1 MTRLRRLHFVGA
13 FLGAIAVLTIVRT
26 FSGAVVVVAQTAAEA
41 PVFERD
47 MSWPKP
53 LPNNWV
59 LGSVS
64 SVTVDS
70 RDHVWIIHRPQ
81 TVRAEDLE
89 GGRGQVAPPVLEFDP
104 EGNVVQAWGG
114 PGAGYSWMEAGPA
127 YPAGGG
133 AAEHGIFVDHKDNV
147 WVTGNGHV
155 ALKFTRAGKFL
166 LQIGELWKTGGSN
179 HRRWLGSP
187 TDLAVDPNTNEV
199 FISDG
204 YLNRRVI
211 VFDAETG
218 AYQRHWGAYG
228 NAPEDGPAMMF
239 EPDRPLPR
247 QFLAAHCVRISNDRL
262 VYVCDRQ
269 RNRVQV
275 FRTDGTFVTEV
286 VIAKATPAG
295 RAVGGE
301 GNGSVWRVGFSSDPE
316 QRYLYVADSQTP
328 KMWILTRS
336 DLQVVGSFD
345 TRGLHHLGGA
355 DSTGHLYTTGSRRPE
370 RLLLKGVAAATTSR
384 P

>member
-1 MTRLRRLHFVGA
+1 MTRLRRLHVVGT
-13 FLGAIAVLTIVRT
+13 FLGAIAVFTIVWT
-26 FSGAVVVVAQTAAEA
+26 FSGAVAVVAQTAAGA

-59 LGSVS
+59 LGGVS

-81 TVRAEDLE
+81 TVPAEDLV
-89 GGRGQVAPPVLEFDP
+89 GGRGQVAPPVIEFDP

-114 PGAGYSWMEAGPA
+114 PGAGYSWMETGPA

-133 AAEHGIFVDHKDNV
+133 AAEHGIFVDHKDNI

-218 AYQRHWGAYG
+218 AYKRHWGAYG
-228 NAPEDGPAMMF
+228 NAPEDGPATMF

-247 QFLAAHCVRISNDRL
+247 QFLSAHCVRISNDRL

-275 FRTDGTFVTEV
+275 FRT
-286 VIAKATPAG
+286 G
-295 RAVGGE
+295 RDVRHGGCDRQDYP
-301 GNGSVWRVGFSSDPE
+301 GWS
-316 QRYLYVADSQTP
+316 
-328 KMWILTRS
+328 
-336 DLQVVGSFD
+336 
-345 TRGLHHLGGA
+345 
-355 DSTGHLYTTGSRRPE
+355 SRR
-370 RLLLKGVAAATTSR
+370 RR
-384 P
+384 R